1 VVLDV
6 YKSQTL
12 RTLKQPEVCAPFKVH
27 DSTSVFEL
35 NDPTPFRQPAK
46 IINKCRARTV
56 FFWHMNCGKRF
67 MARKMNALKLA
78 LETRGQAAVTNRQPV
93 PQVALYLMQPH
104 LQTLKISPPRRRL
117 QVVNDVEAHAEA
129 SGPVKII
136 HTV

>member
-1 VVLDV
+1 
-6 YKSQTL
+6 
-12 RTLKQPEVCAPFKVH
+12 
-27 DSTSVFEL
+27 
-35 NDPTPFRQPAK
+35 
-46 IINKCRARTV
+46 
-56 FFWHMNCGKRF
+56 

-78 LETRGQAAVTNRQPV
+78 QETRGQAAVTNRQPV

-117 QVVNDVEAHAEA
+117 QVVNDIEAHAEA